1 MTGRERRAHLTL
13 IRSFHLADFLTLGNA
28 ACGVLAVFAIMR
40 YVETR
45 APRGLLAAIAL
56 IPLALVLDVLDGRVA
71 RWRMRHSAL
80 GASSTRWP
88 TSSRSAWRPRPSPSA
103 PA

>member
-1 MTGRERRAHLTL
+1 VTGRERRTHLTL

-28 ACGVLAVFAIMR
+28 ACGVLAVFAIMS

-45 APRGLLAAIAL
+45 APRGLLAAIML
-56 IPLALVLDVLDGRVA
+56 IPLALILDVLDGRVA

-80 GASSTRWP
+80 GRELD
-88 TSSRSAWRPRPSPSA
+88 
-103 PA
+103 